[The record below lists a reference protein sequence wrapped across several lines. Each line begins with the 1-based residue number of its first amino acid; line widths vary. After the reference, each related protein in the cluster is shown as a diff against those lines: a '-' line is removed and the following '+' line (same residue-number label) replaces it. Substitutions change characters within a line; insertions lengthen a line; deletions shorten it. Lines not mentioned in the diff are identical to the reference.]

1 MAITLT
7 GAMTAALGANISQP
21 GLFLQ
26 LGFTTP
32 LYYCD
37 RAAGTSRA
45 WNSLTWTEADFT
57 VADYSIEIGVMQK
70 LTLSFVDA
78 SFVLTA
84 LLLAQ
89 TSSDKVVKLWY
100 FDSAATATLDPVLIF
115 DGLIDNASGGDTRR
129 VSVPCSTV
137 DKMLPVGMLAHL
149 IPPYLF
155 AAEGTRIMWGP
166 AGSTITF
173 NRRQVYT

>member
-1 MAITLT
+1 MAITPT
-7 GAMTAALGANISQP
+7 SAMTAALGANISQP

-26 LGFTTP
+26 LGFSTP

-37 RAAGTSRA
+37 RAAGATRT

-57 VADYSIEIGVMQK
+57 VSDYTLEIGVMQK
-70 LTLSFVDA
+70 LTLAFVDA

-84 LLLAQ
+84 LLLTQ
-89 TSSDKVVKLWY
+89 TSADKVVKLWY
-100 FDSAATATLDPVLIF
+100 FDSAATATADPVLIF

-129 VSVPCSTV
+129 LSVPCSTL
-137 DKMLPVGMLAHL
+137 DKVLPVGMLAHI

-155 AAEGTRIMWGP
+155 APEGTRVTWGP
-166 AGSTITF
+166 AGSVIVF
-173 NRRQVYT
+173 NRRTEYP